1 MDHTSDPIVL
11 FVDDDENILRG
22 LTRVL
27 RNQPYRLFT
36 ARSGEEAMRVLMTN
50 HVSVIVADEQMP
62 GMSGTELLSWIAE
75 NCPETMRIVLTGHAS
90 TSTAIRAINEGSVFR
105 FFTKPC
111 NEVDLAL
118 AIREAIDAKK
128 TASGSTTPTSS

>member
-1 MDHTSDPIVL
+1 MDHTSGPIVL

-36 ARSGEEAMRVLMTN
+36 ARSGEEAMRVLMTQR
-50 HVSVIVADEQMP
+50 VSVIIADEQMP
-62 GMSGTELLSWIAE
+62 GMSGTDLLAWVSE
-75 NCPETMRIVLTGHAS
+75 NCPETIRMVLTGHAS

-118 AIREAIDAKK
+118 AIREALDNKK
-128 TASGSTTPTSS
+128 KAEDSATPTSP